1 VPDGFGYYVASRGAP
16 LAPAGHQAVA
26 AAFYSIH
33 PGFIEMCLA
42 VAAEHTTF
50 DQIMDAR
57 NAAVG
62 EGLRTHAPELCDGL
76 AELGPRLW
84 EAADALPVS
93 GRVLFA
99 AHRQCDRPADPVVSA
114 WLAANCLREW
124 RGDTHFAVLA
134 AADLSGT
141 QAGVLHNAHLNY
153 PEQWIPR
160 SRGADDDALGT
171 ALADLEDRGL
181 AAGGRVN
188 QAGLALRAEIESTT
202 DRLCERAWRML
213 GEETTLAYLDLVEP
227 VGERL
232 LGRIDQTAGENW
244 MPAAR
249 ERRD

>member
-1 VPDGFGYYVASRGAP
+1 
-16 LAPAGHQAVA
+16 
-26 AAFYSIH
+26 
-33 PGFIEMCLA
+33 
-42 VAAEHTTF
+42 
-50 DQIMDAR
+50 
-57 NAAVG
+57 
-62 EGLRTHAPELCDGL
+62 
-76 AELGPRLW
+76 
-84 EAADALPVS
+84 
-93 GRVLFA
+93 
-99 AHRQCDRPADPVVSA
+99 VVSA

-160 SRGADDDALGT
+160 SRGADDDALGA

-181 AAGGRVN
+181 ATEGRVN

-202 DRLCERAWRML
+202 DRLCERAWRLL

-227 VGERL
+227 FGEQL
-232 LGRIDQTAGENW
+232 LDRIDRTAGENW

-249 ERRD
+249 ERRS